1 MNVIIKEILA
11 GIKSSSSNLLRELDK
26 LESSQWELPSKCH
39 KWAIK
44 DVASHMVAIDGFYHN
59 SIMRSLRGD
68 FEPITGIP
76 SPDEMEAQVLSD
88 GIAARAVQLSE
99 TTLKTKENTLNVL
112 SDMESQINS
121 TWHDVAPDQWDY
133 PTYHPLG
140 TISLELML
148 GTKLIENAL
157 HMWDIFSIIDTEF
170 SLPEDIA
177 LLIMKIWTQRD
188 ISERIYTADFDQ
200 GFSVSI
206 DLRTESST
214 NFNMEVAGP
223 TLTMSEYVPFKPSVP
238 DVVIHAP
245 FSTFVLLLTARSNL
259 HDELSS
265 GSVKAQGSTEELL
278 KFHNWFRGI

>member
-1 MNVIIKEILA
+1 MNEITKEILA
-11 GIKSSSSNLLRELDK
+11 GIKSSSSNLLRGLDK

-59 SIMRSLRGD
+59 SIMRSLQGD
-68 FEPITGIP
+68 FDPITSIP
-76 SPDEMEAQVLSD
+76 SPNEIEVKVLSD

-99 TTLKTKENTLNVL
+99 TMLKTKENTLNIL
-112 SDMESQINS
+112 SDMESQINT
-121 TWHDVAPDQWDY
+121 TWQNIAPDQWNY
-133 PTYHPLG
+133 QTYHPLG

-157 HMWDIFSIIDTEF
+157 HMWDIFSILDTEY
-170 SLPEDIA
+170 SIPEDLA

-188 ISERIYTADFDQ
+188 IGERIYTADFDRE
-200 GFSVSI
+200 FSVGI
-206 DLRTESST
+206 DLRTESNT
-214 NFNMEVAGP
+214 HFNMEMTGP
-223 TLTMSEYVPFKPSVP
+223 TLIMSESIPFKSSVP
-238 DVVIHAP
+238 DVIIHAS

-265 GSVKAQGSTEELL
+265 GTVKAEGRTKELL
-278 KFHNWFRGI
+278 RFHNWFRGI